1 MVTTGRRQS
10 DLWQRVVL
18 FTNGWGRMDTLGTV
32 TDVNTTSY
40 QPIACRRV
48 NGRYI
53 MLCSNGYI
61 YLSNTGEQWRGIGV
75 TNKSIVAGDINDK
88 NGCVY
93 ASEYSLNSF
102 DKISETHDF
111 QNWVIKEQRSG
122 TSYVYV
128 LATFCKTWND
138 GYTYASYDATSTYLS
153 GQQRLILFTNCTTKK
168 FGDSNPILYTQKQ
181 LAPPG
186 YIIGDADSWEYFT
199 TWLSLFINGKNVN
212 VYRLI
217 SGNGTTQIMDS
228 KIIYVDDVLKTAPH
242 ATYNIIDCEYIGS
255 NYIVAT
261 SGDKIYTTTDFT
273 NYTLVLN
280 HTAKRLRLYDGVVY
294 LCTDGGLF
302 TTTDGV
308 NFTNHDNTRQYY
320 DVVVA

>member
-32 TDVNTTSY
+32 TDVTTTSY

-75 TNKSIVAGDINDK
+75 TNKSIAAGDINDK
-88 NGCVY
+88 NGYVY
-93 ASEYSLNSF
+93 ASEYSLTGYYAKNS
-102 DKISETHDF
+102 EAQDF
-111 QNWVIKEQRSG
+111 QNWVVKKQCKAPYN
-122 TSYVYV
+122 T
-128 LATFCKTWND
+128 ATFCKTGND
-138 GYTYASYDATSTYLS
+138 GYTYATVDYLARTYDFDNEVMVINATYCATY
-153 GQQRLILFTNCTTKK
+153 KY
-168 FGDSNPILYTQKQ
+168 GDDNPILY
-181 LAPPG
+181 LSRSLDSGVIGPG
-186 YIIGDADSWEYFT
+186 WGAYEYIP
-199 TWLSLFINGKNVN
+199 TWFSSVVNGKAIQAYSIVVIINGVQT
-212 VYRLI
+212 
-217 SGNGTTQIMDS
+217 SDT